1 MTQALQSYSE
11 GRWQD
16 GSGEQR
22 PLLDAATGEVVAT
35 IPARGPDVAAMLE
48 HARTVG
54 GPALRALTFTQRAAI
69 LRSLAKHLSGCLD
82 ELAAL
87 SARTGATRRDTAVD
101 VDGGLATMAVY
112 ASKGARELPDATVLA
127 DGEIEPLGKG
137 GTFAG
142 RHILSARHG
151 AAVQINA
158 FNFPV
163 WGMLEKFAPA
173 FLAGMPSVVKPAS
186 QTAYLTEL
194 TVRRMV
200 ESGLLPEGSLALLAA
215 GPGGLL
221 EELTPQD
228 TLGFTGSAATALAL
242 RTHPVVAGRAV
253 RFNAEAD
260 SLNCSILGPDVT
272 VDDPEFGLYVDQLV
286 TEMTVKAGQKC
297 TAIRR
302 ALVPAGLADA
312 VADAVAARLA
322 DVVVGHPADPGVQ
335 MGALASLGQRDEV
348 RQAMARLAP
357 ATRPVFGD
365 TDKVT
370 VTGADAERGAF
381 LSPILLRTDDVFAA
395 PVHQV
400 EAFGPV
406 STLLPYDD
414 LDQAVAAAALGD
426 GSLVGSIVSAD
437 RGVAADLVGRLAP
450 WHGRILVLDRTDA
463 AESTGHGVAMPQML
477 HGGPGRAGGGE
488 ELGGLRAVRHYLQRT
503 AVQGHPDLLAMLVP
517 GETPAEEETRVPEGE
532 R

>member
-1 MTQALQSYSE
+1 
-11 GRWQD
+11 
-16 GSGEQR
+16 
-22 PLLDAATGEVVAT
+22 
-35 IPARGPDVAAMLE
+35 
-48 HARTVG
+48 
-54 GPALRALTFTQRAAI
+54 
-69 LRSLAKHLSGCLD
+69 
-82 ELAAL
+82 
-87 SARTGATRRDTAVD
+87 
-101 VDGGLATMAVY
+101 
-112 ASKGARELPDATVLA
+112 
-127 DGEIEPLGKG
+127 
-137 GTFAG
+137 
-142 RHILSARHG
+142 
-151 AAVQINA
+151 
-158 FNFPV
+158 
-163 WGMLEKFAPA
+163 
-173 FLAGMPSVVKPAS
+173 
-186 QTAYLTEL
+186 
-194 TVRRMV
+194 MV
-200 ESGLLPEGSLALLAA
+200 ESGLLPEGSLSLLAA
-215 GPGGLL
+215 RPDGLL

-272 VDDPEFGLYVDQLV
+272 VDDPEFALYVDQLL

-302 ALVPAGLADA
+302 ALVPAGLAGA

-322 DVVVGHPADPGVQ
+322 DVVVGHPAAPGVQ

-348 RQAMARLAP
+348 RQAVARLAA

-381 LSPILLRTDDVFAA
+381 LSPILLRSDDVFAA

-426 GSLVGSIVSAD
+426 GSLVASIVSAD
-437 RGVAADLVGRLAP
+437 RGVAADLAAGWRRGTGGSWCWTGPTRPNPPGTAWPCPRCCTAVRAGREAARNSAGSARSGTTCSGP
-450 WHGRILVLDRTDA
+450 RCRATRTCWPCWCRGRSRRPKRRGPRRGSDDTALDQGRRSALGRGQA
-463 AESTGHGVAMPQML
+463 AAAAA
-477 HGGPGRAGGGE
+477 GRAGHGGS
-488 ELGGLRAVRHYLQRT
+488 
-503 AVQGHPDLLAMLVP
+503 
-517 GETPAEEETRVPEGE
+517 
-532 R
+532 